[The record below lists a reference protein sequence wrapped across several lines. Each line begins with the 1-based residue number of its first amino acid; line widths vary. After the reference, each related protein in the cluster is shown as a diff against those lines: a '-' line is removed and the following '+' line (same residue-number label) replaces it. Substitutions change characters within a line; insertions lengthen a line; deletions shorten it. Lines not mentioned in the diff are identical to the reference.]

1 MVNLD
6 LRLRQMHA
14 ALDNLQTRDFSTV
27 RVYSKTTDDDD
38 GLWTWTTTD
47 FGGNEADVANVA
59 DLLVDNIACLK
70 DHLRAWCRAN
80 GRPFKGEELINSN
93 RDVAIV
99 HDLWNIRKHAEL
111 NRAPRSGSMPQLKN
125 LRRGITS
132 GGGRLVL
139 DVDQA
144 TGGFTK
150 PQVSDGA
157 NPSLI
162 ISGQVVDEHGNQLGS
177 FQAICES
184 AIAAWEAT
192 LTEAGVRLP
201 D

>member
-14 ALDNLQTRDFSTV
+14 AFGNLQTKDFSTV
-27 RVYSKTTDDDD
+27 RVYTETTDAD
-38 GLWTWTTTD
+38 GRRWTRTTTD
-47 FGGNEADVANVA
+47 FGGNEADLANVA

-80 GRPFKGEELINSN
+80 GRPFRGEELINSN

-111 NRAPRSGSMPQLKN
+111 DRRPRSGFMPQLKG
-125 LRRGITS
+125 LSRGVRS
-132 GGGRLVL
+132 GGGSLVL
-139 DVDQA
+139 DLDPA
-144 TGGFTK
+144 TGGFTNAH
-150 PQVSDGA
+150 GA

-177 FQAICES
+177 FQTICES

-192 LTEAGVRLP
+192 LIEAGVRRP